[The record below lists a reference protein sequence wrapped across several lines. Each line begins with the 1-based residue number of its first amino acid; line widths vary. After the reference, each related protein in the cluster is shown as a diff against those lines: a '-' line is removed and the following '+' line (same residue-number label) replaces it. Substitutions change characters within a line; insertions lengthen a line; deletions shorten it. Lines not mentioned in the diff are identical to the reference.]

1 MKEEELVRDGKRTDG
16 RGLDEIRE
24 MEAKIGVVK
33 NAYGSGLFR
42 FGNTIAIAS
51 VYGPSEAYKP
61 FERPDKAFL
70 ICDYKMLPFST
81 QERTKLRSRRSEE
94 ISMVITR
101 AFENVLFLEE
111 MPRTKIRVSIQIIN
125 AEASTRCAAINACS
139 LAFADASIPMKDL
152 LCSIS
157 VGKINGKIALDIAG
171 KEDSYGECDMAIAY
185 LPVNDSIYLLQAD
198 GDLSREEFKEALSL
212 GINGCL
218 KVYEVMKKCLIEGN
232 EYVGPRV

>member
-1 MKEEELVRDGKRTDG
+1 MEGEELIRDGRRLDG
-16 RGLDEIRE
+16 RKLEEIRE

-42 FGNTIAIAS
+42 FGKTIAIAS
-51 VYGPSEAYKP
+51 VYGPLEAYKP
-61 FERPDKAFL
+61 FERPEKAFL
-70 ICDYKMLPFST
+70 TCEYKMLPFST
-81 QERTKLRSRRSEE
+81 QERTRLRSRRGEE
-94 ISMVITR
+94 ISLVITR

-125 AEASTRCAAINACS
+125 ADASTRCAAINACS

-157 VGKINGKIALDIAG
+157 VGKIDGKIALDIAG

-185 LPVNDSIYLLQAD
+185 LPVTDSIYLLQAD
-198 GDLSREEFKEALSL
+198 GNLSKEEFKEALSL
-212 GINGCL
+212 GIEGCL
-218 KVYEVMKKCLIEGN
+218 KVYEVMKKCLM
-232 EYVGPRV
+232 R